1 MAALLPALLP
11 ALLLAPTAVAAAHAE
26 PTEHRVVIIAYDT
39 NDVRLP
45 MALDAIAFWNGVMA
59 DLDLPVR
66 LVEEIHVASPITRT
80 LENYA
85 RSISQRAG
93 RLRGGP
99 GEPDAPAGIT
109 DLGVDAV
116 LLLSRQDLM
125 SFAWPLP
132 RRTGHFVAIEEDRT
146 AMAVNPN
153 IARNIIAHEIGHTL
167 GLGHNRDP
175 TTLMC
180 GPCRTHELA
189 ADRPEYMRLTE
200 RDHRRLIERHAS
212 R

>member
-1 MAALLPALLP
+1 M
-11 ALLLAPTAVAAAHAE
+11 
-26 PTEHRVVIIAYDT
+26 
-39 NDVRLP
+39 
-45 MALDAIAFWNGVMA
+45 F
-59 DLDLPVR
+59 
-66 LVEEIHVASPITRT
+66 ASRRPITRA

-99 GEPDAPAGIT
+99 GEPDAPAEIT
-109 DLGVDAV
+109 DLGVEAV
-116 LLLSRQDLM
+116 VLLSRQDLM
-125 SFAWPLP
+125 SFAWPVP
-132 RRTGHFVAIEEDRT
+132 RRPGHFVAIEEDRT

-167 GLGHNRDP
+167 GLRHNRDP

-189 ADRPEYMRLTE
+189 VDRPEYMRLTE
-200 RDHRRLIERHAS
+200 RDRQRLIERYAS

>member
-1 MAALLPALLP
+1 
-11 ALLLAPTAVAAAHAE
+11 
-26 PTEHRVVIIAYDT
+26 
-39 NDVRLP
+39 
-45 MALDAIAFWNGVMA
+45 MALDAIAFWNDVMA
-59 DLDLPVR
+59 DLGLDVR
-66 LVEEIHVASPITRT
+66 LVEELHIASPVTRA

-99 GEPDAPAGIT
+99 GEPDAPAEIT
-109 DLGVDAV
+109 DFGVQAV

-132 RRTGHFVAIEEDRT
+132 RYPGHFVAIEEDRT

-167 GLGHNRDP
+167 GLRHNRDP

-189 ADRPEYMRLTE
+189 VDRPEYMRLTE
-200 RDHRRLIERHAS
+200 RDHRRLIERYAS
-212 R
+212 RRKREP